1 VALAFDGLGR
11 IEWCAHLG
19 VVVLDVD
26 RSDDAICRVEI
37 SENVHGGDVVI
48 ARVPIAK
55 AMDVRFVECVDELL
69 LESFVG
75 GVVFAPDTEVFFVL
89 SDGFVDLGG
98 SPSGFNVG
106 CCPGVYRSVR

>member
-1 VALAFDGLGR
+1 
-11 IEWCAHLG
+11 
-19 VVVLDVD
+19 
-26 RSDDAICRVEI
+26 
-37 SENVHGGDVVI
+37 
-48 ARVPIAK
+48 
-55 AMDVRFVECVDELL
+55 MDVRFVECVDELL